1 MCIGPH
7 LNVVTKA
14 RTSVWVC
21 GHVGVGVWAC
31 GCGCVGVWVW
41 VCGCVGVGVGV
52 FVCLHFVLPVCFMQ
66 VGFAAPE
73 AATGLKLLEAG
84 VPKEK
89 LALIAV
95 PLMPLQ
101 IITPLVLRFG

>member
-1 MCIGPH
+1 MWLQRLG
-7 LNVVTKA
+7 LV
-14 RTSVWVC
+14 
-21 GHVGVGVWAC
+21 C

-41 VCGCVGVGVGV
+41 VWV
-52 FVCLHFVLPVCFMQ
+52 FVCLHFVLPVCFLQ

>member
-1 MCIGPH
+1 MG
-7 LNVVTKA
+7 
-14 RTSVWVC
+14 VC
-21 GHVGVGVWAC
+21 V
-31 GCGCVGVWVW
+31 CVR
-41 VCGCVGVGVGV
+41 VCVCVC
-52 FVCLHFVLPVCFMQ
+52 VCLHFVLPLCCMQ
-66 VGFAAPE
+66 IGFAAPE

-101 IITPLVLRFG
+101 IITPLVLRFGLIQNHTNGCILITAVFASLTI

>member
-1 MCIGPH
+1 MG
-7 LNVVTKA
+7 VG
-14 RTSVWVC
+14 VWVC
-21 GHVGVGVWAC
+21 GC
-31 GCGCVGVWVW
+31 GCGCV
-41 VCGCVGVGVGV
+41 C
-52 FVCLHFVLPVCFMQ
+52 VCLHFVLPVCFMQ

>member
-1 MCIGPH
+1 MG
-7 LNVVTKA
+7 
-14 RTSVWVC
+14 VC
-21 GHVGVGVWAC
+21 
-31 GCGCVGVWVW
+31 VWVW
-41 VCGCVGVGVGV
+41 VGVGVGV
-52 FVCLHFVLPVCFMQ
+52 GVCVCLHFVLLLCCMQ
-66 VGFAAPE
+66 IGFAAPE

-101 IITPLVLRFG
+101 IITPLVLRFGLIQKHTNGCILITVVFASLTI

>member
-14 RTSVWVC
+14 RTSVWVWVC
-21 GHVGVGVWAC
+21 GRVGVC
-31 GCGCVGVWVW
+31 VWVW
-41 VCGCVGVGVGV
+41 V
-52 FVCLHFVLPVCFMQ
+52 FVCLHFVLPVCFLQ

>member
-1 MCIGPH
+1 MYNMIVLH
-7 LNVVTKA
+7 
-14 RTSVWVC
+14 
-21 GHVGVGVWAC
+21 
-31 GCGCVGVWVW
+31 CV
-41 VCGCVGVGVGV
+41 
-52 FVCLHFVLPVCFMQ
+52 Q

-95 PLMPLQ
+95 PLTPLQ
-101 IITPLVLRFG
+101 IVTPLILRFDLRSKHRPVYSKVWSMCFVLCIVRKCRHVDMHFCLVAVVDLLLVPPLSTSG

>member
-1 MCIGPH
+1 MIGI
-7 LNVVTKA
+7 A
-14 RTSVWVC
+14 VC
-21 GHVGVGVWAC
+21 
-31 GCGCVGVWVW
+31 
-41 VCGCVGVGVGV
+41 VC
-52 FVCLHFVLPVCFMQ
+52 VCLHCVCCVQ

-73 AATGLKLLEAG
+73 AATGLKLIEAG

-101 IITPLVLRFG
+101 IVTPLVLRFDL